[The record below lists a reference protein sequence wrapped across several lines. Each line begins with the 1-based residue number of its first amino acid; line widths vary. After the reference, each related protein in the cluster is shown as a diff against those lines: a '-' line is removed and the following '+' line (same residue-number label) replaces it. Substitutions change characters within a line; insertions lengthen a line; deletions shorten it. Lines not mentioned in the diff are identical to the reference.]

1 MNGEINFGEVYKE
14 FYPKVLRYISR
25 FVGNEAEDITQEV
38 FEKANSGLESFKG
51 KSKLSTWI
59 YRIATNLALD
69 KLRSPSF
76 KRFSENLTEE
86 IEDISVWT
94 RHKKPSVD
102 RQLIRKQMSECVR
115 EHIDKLSLDYKTV
128 IILSELE
135 GFNNKEIADILQIS
149 IDNVKMR
156 LHRARASLK
165 KILDEAC
172 DFYHNEQNILSCD
185 KKTQIIKFKKSG

>member
-1 MNGEINFGEVYKE
+1 
-14 FYPKVLRYISR
+14 
-25 FVGNEAEDITQEV
+25 
-38 FEKANSGLESFKG
+38 
-51 KSKLSTWI
+51 
-59 YRIATNLALD
+59 
-69 KLRSPSF
+69 
-76 KRFSENLTEE
+76 
-86 IEDISVWT
+86 
-94 RHKKPSVD
+94 
-102 RQLIRKQMSECVR
+102 MSECVR